1 MKPKPQNHY
10 KFVHSFKLSSLFL
23 FRIKL
28 LFALLL
34 LLPLF
39 VYANNDE
46 IDSLQSKLKNCTNK
60 FDLAKTNLQL
70 SKLYERIDLN
80 LGRKH
85 ALNALQYKS
94 NDSIL
99 AETYNQLGRNYF
111 YRTQLDSAIYYF
123 EKTKDLLTKTGN
135 TDRASIV
142 DISLGAIYLRQGNY
156 NQTIEILTQ
165 SAAYF
170 EEVQDDLNAAKCY
183 SNIASAMAELGN
195 YNKAIEFSN
204 KALNIF
210 KTNNLT
216 QYQLITLP
224 NLAAQYF
231 KVGDTITAIKYNLE
245 AEQLAQKQDNKR
257 SLSIIYNN
265 LGSIYLDKDPE
276 KAKYYLDKT
285 IALKEQLN
293 LITGL
298 EVTQGNLGYIHLK
311 NKEYTKAL
319 FYYNLVAQKVNGK
332 QLIFA
337 YDQIAEC
344 YKGLNQFSKALD
356 YTERS
361 RSLNDS
367 LLNAKNQEIFN
378 EIQTK
383 YETQKAKRELSEL
396 KVTNLEINI
405 ARNRNRILL
414 FIALALLTLSL
425 LFGYIH
431 QIWTKRKQL
440 LIKQELKI
448 KEQEVEQILKR
459 QELQGIDAII
469 DAQEKERSRIA
480 NDLHDNLGSKI
491 ATLKLYIE
499 GIQALPYEN
508 IHNIKPEL
516 KQLQTLSEDTY
527 QEIRKIAH
535 NKNTNA
541 LIAKGLIT
549 ATQTISNQISESN
562 QLQIEVIN
570 VDIDDHININST
582 IEIQLF
588 RIIQELLT
596 NIIKHAKASECII
609 QFSIDN
615 NELVVMVEDNGI
627 GFDIDEIKI
636 GYGLTN
642 IEKRI
647 DKLNGQYNI
656 DSAVNNG
663 TTIILKVP
671 L

>member
-1 MKPKPQNHY
+1 MKPKPQDHFM
-10 KFVHSFKLSSLFL
+10 FVHSLKLIPFYSLRITLSFVFL
-23 FRIKL
+23 AFI
-28 LFALLL
+28 
-34 LLPLF
+34 PLF
-39 VYANNDE
+39 IYANNAE
-46 IDSLQSKLKNCTNK
+46 IDSLQSKLKNCTNDY
-60 FDLAKTNLQL
+60 DLAQTNLHL

-80 LGRKH
+80 LGKKH
-85 ALNALQYKS
+85 ALEALHYQS

-123 EKTKDLLTKTGN
+123 EKTKDLLTNIGN
-135 TDRASIV
+135 TERASIV

-156 NQTIEILTQ
+156 NLTIEILTE
-165 SAAYF
+165 SATYF
-170 EEVQDDLNAAKCY
+170 EEVEDDLNAAKCY
-183 SNIASAMAELGN
+183 SNIASAMAELGK
-195 YNKAIEFSN
+195 YDKAIEFSN
-204 KALNIF
+204 KALSIF

-224 NLAAQYF
+224 NLAAQYY
-231 KVGDTITAIKYNLE
+231 KVGDTVTAIKYNLE
-245 AEQLAQKQDNKR
+245 AEELAKKQDNTR

-276 KAKYYLDKT
+276 KAKYYLNKT
-285 IALKEQLN
+285 IALKKQLN
-293 LITGL
+293 LVTGL
-298 EVTQGNLGYIHLK
+298 EVTLGNLGYIHLK
-311 NKEYTKAL
+311 NKEFTKAL
-319 FYYNLVAQKVNGK
+319 HYYNQVAEKVNGT
-332 QLIFA
+332 QLVFA
-337 YDQIAEC
+337 YDQIAKC
-344 YKGLNQFSKALD
+344 YKGLNQFAKALN
-356 YTERS
+356 YAELS
-361 RSLNDS
+361 RTLNDS
-367 LLNAKNQEIFN
+367 LMNAHDQKVFN

-396 KVTNLEINI
+396 QVTNLEIDI
-405 ARNRNRILL
+405 ARNRNRIFL
-414 FIALALLTLSL
+414 FIVLALLIVSL

-440 LIKQELKI
+440 LIKQEFKI

-499 GIQALPYEN
+499 GIKALPDES
-508 IHNIKPEL
+508 IDQIKPEL
-516 KQLQTLSEDTY
+516 DHLQSLSEDTY

-549 ATQTISNQISESN
+549 ATQTIANQISESN

-570 VDIDDHININST
+570 VDVDDKININST

-596 NIIKHAKASECII
+596 NVIKHAKASECII
-609 QFSIDN
+609 QFSIDEN
-615 NELVVMVEDNGI
+615 QLVLILEDNGT
-627 GFDIDEIKI
+627 GFDIKEIKI

-647 DKLNGQYNI
+647 DKLNGQFNI
-656 DSAVNNG
+656 DSAKNNG
-663 TTIILKVP
+663 TTVILKVP